1 MHDRAHCVLLQLI
14 KQGIEKQ
21 LREEQARFRSGRS
34 CIDKIFV
41 LRTIVEQS
49 VEWNSSL
56 HGNFI
61 DFEKAF
67 DSIHH
72 PSLWKILQVYGLPT
86 KVINIIKDIYTENR
100 CCVRHDGQHSDWFH
114 VKKGVREGCII
125 SPLPFLTVI
134 NWVMRRATSDRPRG
148 LAWGLVERLEDS
160 DFEDDIGLLS
170 QSHKDIQQK
179 TDPVDRTARTVG
191 LKIHP
196 AKTKLVKVKSSIQ
209 EASHIERKRA
219 GRSTGLQVPRQFHL
233 SR

>member
-1 MHDRAHCVLLQLI
+1 M
-14 KQGIEKQ
+14 
-21 LREEQARFRSGRS
+21 
-34 CIDKIFV
+34 
-41 LRTIVEQS
+41 EQS
-49 VEWNSSL
+49 VKWNSSL
-56 HGNFI
+56 HGNYI

-100 CCVRHDGQHSDWFH
+100 CCVRHDGQHSDRFH

-170 QSHKDIQQK
+170 QSHKDIQEK
-179 TDPVDRTARTVG
+179 TDLVDRTARTVG

-196 AKTKLVKVKSSIQ
+196 AKTKLKKVKSISRKPVTVREKELE
-209 EASHIERKRA
+209 EAQDRKRV
-219 GRSTGLQVPRQFHL
+219 GRST
-233 SR
+233 